1 MTSLELCGFGKRVF
15 YEAEKSID
23 GADGKKKQIDSNH
36 TEEASV
42 TTNSQ
47 WGRLRANKRS
57 RGGGKL
63 RKRRDN
69 SISYRLLVGDP
80 SQEQKVHVLFLH
92 GRCVLCTPMEVR
104 QAEA

>member
-1 MTSLELCGFGKRVF
+1 MVQNE
-15 YEAEKSID
+15 
-23 GADGKKKQIDSNH
+23 KKQIDSNH
-36 TEEASV
+36 TEESSA
-42 TTNSQ
+42 TTISQ

-57 RGGGKL
+57 GGGGKM
-63 RKRRDN
+63 RKHRDN

-80 SQEQKVHVLFLH
+80 SQEQKMLVLFLH